1 METKANY
8 TLVGIFAIIVTIAS
22 FGFIYWFAELSQTGQ
37 FAKVLVRVPG
47 SAAGLNAGSPVR
59 FNGLPVGQVLA
70 VEIDRDN
77 PQFVK
82 AMTSIRTDTPLNES
96 SVFKLE
102 AQGLTGASLFE
113 IKTPIG
119 GDNGVLQKAYD
130 DNSVIEVT
138 AQTSGIANLL
148 ETAEKIIGRADTIMA
163 DVETIVSGANGPLI
177 ASLENAEK
185 ITKSVADNAEGIDEF
200 LKSVTRLS
208 GTIENVSERLDS
220 TLASAER
227 LINAVDAEKIDRS
240 INNVEELTAGAVIT
254 MNKVDDIVSLI
265 EPDRING
272 TITNIEL
279 ATDQAASLMQN
290 ANNIVSQ
297 FGENSQD
304 IDAIIDDIRLTAASL
319 NAASGKFDMLLNEV
333 EPGQISATIYKIA
346 QASDDAQIALAEAR
360 KTVEVIGNR
369 AGDID
374 QIIANVG
381 ATTERLNS
389 ATQKVDQLLSEVDPT
404 LVRRTMDDI
413 SQASQNANL
422 AMQDTRQIV
431 ANVGARS
438 EDIDQMISDVS
449 QLAMRLNSASA
460 RVDGVLA
467 KFDSFL
473 GEGDASGLLA
483 QAQDTL
489 TSFKDVADNLN
500 NRITPI
506 AANLERFT
514 GSGLQDVEALISET
528 RRSISRIERSITAIE
543 RDPQRLLFGGE
554 TVKQFDGRTRR

>member
-148 ETAEKIIGRADTIMA
+148 ETAVKIIGRADTIMA

-227 LINAVDAEKIDRS
+227 FINAVDAEKIDRS